1 MATPLHTISYA
12 VRWHGERPAL
22 LWDIDGPTGVRVV
35 ASAIDKT
42 FSSTEIRGETLLS
55 GFENVRAK

>member
-1 MATPLHTISYA
+1 
-12 VRWHGERPAL
+12 L

-42 FSSTEIRGETLLS
+42 FSSTDIRGETLLS
-55 GFENVRAK
+55 GFENVSTK